1 MVTICQQCG
10 DKGLS
15 SVLIYCCKC
24 RISAV
29 HHYCLDVYP
38 TKFECVSWCCE
49 ECESQVGKP
58 STACNPISLL
68 HGANDAENV
77 ETVRAAQSEIRS
89 KKNMQK
95 KEETICLQCGDKGL
109 YEALVFCYKCQDTA
123 LHRYCLDVLPIFKG
137 PVIWYC
143 EDCEPKVN
151 KPSTTCNPISI
162 VHKAHDSGLKN
173 KQERD
178 VSGSLSKSEE
188 VHGGG
193 NSPCH
198 HLIEMHCS
206 ENHEKDQ
213 KFIKRCRELD
223 ESSSDDEA
231 GSSKAKTSWTDI
243 CDYRSNPE
251 ESCELHSSDS
261 DGDKEK
267 LKSPSKIPRLGF
279 HDHKQVLCSQNG
291 DKEDYEYRRQKG
303 MVRDSSD
310 EEIESDKIETSQ
322 GPSNPSNIPKQSSH
336 VHVVS
341 INDNEGQCSENDE
354 KNLKLKRKRKSDGD
368 ISDEKD
374 DSGSGKKDI
383 GDYRSNPEEGCE
395 LHLSDRDGDKEKVK
409 SPSKIPQLGFHDHK
423 QVLCCQNGDKEDYE
437 YRRQK
442 GLVRGSSDEEIE
454 SDKIETSQGPSN
466 PSNIPKQSSHM
477 HVISINDNEGQCS
490 ENDEKNLKL
499 KRKRKSDGDISDEK
513 DDSGSGKPSNIPK
526 HGCYPPARPMTK
538 PIWNG
543 SLSLMSS
550 EKYRTVGGL
559 VAHLSSLACCKV
571 FEEAKLLPGLLCL
584 DLLPRSSVWPKSYEK
599 IGPSDDSIGLFLFPN
614 NERDEKVYNSLVN
627 DMISQDLAMRGSV
640 KNAELL
646 IFTSQI
652 LPLHLWTFTDKSY
665 LWGVFR
671 GKKASSLTNAIV
683 PGEVTI

>member
-1 MVTICQQCG
+1 METICQQCG
-10 DKGLS
+10 DKGLP

-24 RISAV
+24 RISAL

-49 ECESQVGKP
+49 ECKSKAGKP
-58 STACNPISLL
+58 STACNSTSLL
-68 HGANDAENV
+68 QRADDAENV

-95 KEETICLQCGDKGL
+95 KEETICLQCGHNGL
-109 YEALVFCYKCQDTA
+109 YEALVFCNKCRDAA

-143 EDCEPKVN
+143 EDCELKVN
-151 KPSTTCNPISI
+151 KPYATCNPISI

-173 KQERD
+173 KQEQD
-178 VSGSLSKSEE
+178 VSVSLSKSEE

-193 NSPCH
+193 NSPCQ

-223 ESSSDDEA
+223 ESSSDEEA
-231 GSSKAKTSWTDI
+231 GSSKTKTSWTDI
-243 CDYRSNPE
+243 GDYRSNPE
-251 ESCELHSSDS
+251 ESCELHSSES
-261 DGDKEK
+261 DGNKEK

-291 DKEDYEYRRQKG
+291 DKEDYE
-303 MVRDSSD
+303 S
-310 EEIESDKIETSQ
+310 
-322 GPSNPSNIPKQSSH
+322 
-336 VHVVS
+336 
-341 INDNEGQCSENDE
+341 
-354 KNLKLKRKRKSDGD
+354 
-368 ISDEKD
+368 
-374 DSGSGKKDI
+374 
-383 GDYRSNPEEGCE
+383 
-395 LHLSDRDGDKEKVK
+395 
-409 SPSKIPQLGFHDHK
+409 
-423 QVLCCQNGDKEDYE
+423 
-437 YRRQK
+437 RRQK

-454 SDKIETSQGPSN
+454 SDKIKTSQGPSN
-466 PSNIPKQSSHM
+466 PSNIPKQSIHM
-477 HVISINDNEGQCS
+477 HTVSINDNEGQCS

-526 HGCYPPARPMTK
+526 HGCYTPAWPITQQ
-538 PIWNG
+538 IWNG
-543 SLSLMSS
+543 SLSLTSS

-584 DLLPRSSVWPKSYEK
+584 DLLPRSFVWPKSYEK

-614 NERDEKVYNSLVN
+614 SERDEKVYNSLVN

-640 KNAELL
+640 ENAELL
-646 IFTSQI
+646 IFTSRI
-652 LPLHLWTFTDKSY
+652 LPLHLWTFTDRSY

-671 GKKASSLTNAIV
+671 GKKASSLTNAVV
-683 PGEVTI
+683 PGEVTM